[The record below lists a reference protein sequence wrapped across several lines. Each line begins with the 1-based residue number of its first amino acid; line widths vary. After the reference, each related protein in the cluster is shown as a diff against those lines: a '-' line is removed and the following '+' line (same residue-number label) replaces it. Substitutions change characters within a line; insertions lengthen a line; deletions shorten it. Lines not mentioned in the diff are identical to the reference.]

1 MDNIIDCILKNKDA
15 IYDLLLLK
23 GYDYY
28 TYTHSVN
35 VAIMSIGLGMAIELK
50 TDDVEKLGIG
60 AMLHDVGKSA
70 MPYEILNKQGKLN
83 DIEYKVLRS
92 HVIEGEKILRAHKE
106 IPEESFAAVIQHHEK
121 LTGKRLSLS
130 VVGK

>member
-15 IYDLLLLK
+15 IYNLLSLK

-70 MPYEILNKQGKLN
+70 TPYEILNKQGKLN

-106 IPEESFAAVIQHHEK
+106 IPDRGILCCSH
-121 LTGKRLSLS
+121 TTP
-130 VVGK
+130 